1 MDYYCK
7 DCLESTSGTCWRH
20 SAGFYIDNTTVVY
33 GPVPFTE
40 RKPHKCPVCQGT
52 GIVSRPPWIA
62 GDIGEWTDSG
72 NNTYPCKACDGKG
85 VIWG

>member
-20 SAGFYIDNTTVVY
+20 SAGFYMDYTS
-33 GPVPFTE
+33 FAE
-40 RKPHKCPVCQGT
+40 RKPHTCPVCSGT
-52 GIVSRPPWIA
+52 GIVSRPPWVA
-62 GDIGEWTDSG
+62 GDIKEWTDSA
-72 NNTYPCKACDGKG
+72 NNTYPCKVCDGKG